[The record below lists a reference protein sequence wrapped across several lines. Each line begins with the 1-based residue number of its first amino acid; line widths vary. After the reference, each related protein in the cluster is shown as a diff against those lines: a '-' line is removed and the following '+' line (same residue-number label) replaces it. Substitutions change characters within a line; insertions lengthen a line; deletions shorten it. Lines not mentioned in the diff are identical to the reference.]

1 MLILVSCFMEVKKKT
16 NKKIVELILATKVLL
31 ETRMWIKSSTT
42 FTIVKAFG
50 HDGNNM

>member
-1 MLILVSCFMEVKKKT
+1 MLILVSCFMEVKKT